1 LGGHHLATN
10 IKIELLW
17 ISHPTEHKFNIFAQK
32 LFGVIVE
39 TAGLRREASGSW
51 LLPLKILVHPRK

>member
-1 LGGHHLATN
+1 MGGHHLATN

-17 ISHPTEHKFNIFAQK
+17 ISHPTEHKFSLFAQK

-39 TAGLRREASGSW
+39 TAGLRLGEWFMA
-51 LLPLKILVHPRK
+51 PLKISVHPRK